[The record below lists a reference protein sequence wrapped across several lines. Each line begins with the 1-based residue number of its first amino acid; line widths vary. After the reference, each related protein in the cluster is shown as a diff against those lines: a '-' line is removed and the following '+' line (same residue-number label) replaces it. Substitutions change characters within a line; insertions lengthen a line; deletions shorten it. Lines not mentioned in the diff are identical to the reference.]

1 MNDTRHTRA
10 VLGALLFV
18 ALALIT
24 VDYRG
29 GDNSPLRGLR
39 GFGAA
44 IFGPIERVSAS
55 AVRPIGN
62 TVDAI
67 TDAPRERRRA
77 DRLALEN
84 QRLREQLRASRQDQD
99 RTGQLGRL
107 LRSAGIG
114 GYKIVSGQV
123 ISAGQGFEDT
133 VTIDVG
139 SRSGVQ
145 NDMTVMTGD
154 GLVGRV
160 TRVGPDTATVLLA
173 TDAASAIGS
182 RVEDSKEIGIAQ
194 GIGRRG
200 LGSGGANPI
209 RLQLLDV
216 NARLMPG
223 QRIVTLGSQGER
235 PYVPGVPIG
244 TVEKV
249 EQTQG
254 SITRTAYIRPFVQ
267 FTSLDV
273 VGVVVAPPKEDP
285 RDAVLPPRPK
295 GAPTPVPPTSPTP
308 CPCPTGSA
316 TPGTPGVPP
325 ASPPVTPA
333 GSPMVAP
340 TIRSTDDPSSR
351 PAPRPGST
359 VTNTPAGRAGRGG

>member
-1 MNDTRHTRA
+1 MNDSSRTRL
-10 VLGALLFV
+10 VLGALIL
-18 ALALIT
+18 LALTLIT
-24 VDYRG
+24 IDYRG
-29 GDNSPLRGLR
+29 GDRSPLRPLR
-39 GFGAA
+39 GFGAV

-55 AVRPIGN
+55 FVRPIGGA
-62 TVDAI
+62 VDAI
-67 TDAPRERRRA
+67 TDAPGERRRA
-77 DRLALEN
+77 DRLVREN
-84 QRLREQLRASRQDQD
+84 QRLREEVRAARQERD
-99 RTGQLGRL
+99 RAGQLSGL

-139 SRSGVQ
+139 TTSGVRR
-145 NDMTVMTGD
+145 DMTVITGE

-160 TRVGPDTATVLLA
+160 TRVGPATATVLLA
-173 TDAASAIGS
+173 TDAASAVGS

-194 GIGRRG
+194 GVGRRG
-200 LGSGGANPI
+200 VGGGGPNPI
-209 RLQLLDV
+209 RLQLLNV
-216 NARLMPG
+216 NASLVPG

-235 PYVPGVPIG
+235 PYVSGVPIG

-254 SITRTAYIRPFVQ
+254 SITRTAYIRPFVH

-295 GAPTPVPPTSPTP
+295 GVPVPQPVTSPTL
-308 CPCPTGSA
+308 CPCPGGSPA
-316 TPGTPGVPP
+316 PSPGGSQAPSPSGVPSSGPP
-325 ASPPVTPA
+325 ATHDPSAPPSDRPTDRVTKT
-333 GSPMVAP
+333 P
-340 TIRSTDDPSSR
+340 TARST
-351 PAPRPGST
+351 
-359 VTNTPAGRAGRGG
+359 RGD